1 VSLSS
6 IDSAFDAKLMAQ
18 IVSGD
23 AKAAGKLFD
32 RYAPMAFNL
41 AARILKNTA
50 EAEEVVQELFVR
62 IWENAA
68 QFDSSRGEVKSWMIQ
83 MTRSMSIDRL
93 RSKTSR
99 SKREETYA
107 QLQETDNPK
116 GEEIEEAKLVKAAL
130 AELPDDE
137 RSLITAAYF
146 EGFTQAELALQ
157 FKMPLG
163 TVKSK
168 IRQGMLK
175 MRRKLGGVTS
185 V

>member
-1 VSLSS
+1 VSSSS
-6 IDSAFDAKLMAQ
+6 IDSAFDARIMAQ
-18 IVSGD
+18 IATGD
-23 AKAAGKLFD
+23 PKAAGKLFD
-32 RYAPMAFNL
+32 RYAPLAFNL
-41 AARILKNTA
+41 AARILKSTV

-62 IWENAA
+62 IWQDAA
-68 QFDSSRGEVKSWMIQ
+68 KFDSTRGEVKSWMIQ

-93 RSKTSR
+93 RSTSSR

-130 AELPDDE
+130 AELPEDE

-146 EGFTQAELALQ
+146 EGFTQSELALQ
-157 FKMPLG
+157 FKLPLG

-175 MRRKLGGVTS
+175 MRRRLGGVLNI
-185 V
+185 